1 MQGLILAAG
10 MGKRLG
16 KYTNN
21 QTKCMVK
28 VNDKT
33 LIEYA
38 LDAFLELNVD
48 KVILV
53 IGFEGEKLK
62 NFIGTNYKG
71 IQIEYVVNQMY
82 DKTNNIYSLWL
93 ASKYLL
99 TDDTILLESD
109 IIFDKN
115 ILKNL
120 IVNESPNL
128 AVVAKYE
135 HWMDGTVTILDE
147 DDKIL
152 SFIPKINFDWNN
164 KTYYY
169 KTVNIYKFSKEFST
183 TTYIP
188 FLDAYIK
195 AMGNNEYYEQV
206 LRVIAYLDGI
216 DLKAYKLTC
225 EKWYEIDDVQDL
237 DIACALFA
245 DDDKKLT
252 LYQQRYGGYWR
263 FPKLKDFCYL
273 VNPYFPTEGLINEL
287 KSNFEEVIAQYPSG
301 LNVQNLM
308 AAKMFGC
315 DNSEILV
322 GNGAAELIRGIFE
335 AIEGNIGVIFPTF
348 NEYPESA
355 GYDRVKRLVINNSD
369 FRYTLEMLKD
379 FSSDVKALVLINPD
393 NPSGHFLSK
402 NDVLEL
408 LDYLNKKDIF
418 LIYDESF
425 VDFAGEEVSF
435 SLLDSSLL
443 QKYKN
448 LIVVKSISKSYG
460 IPGLRLGIAASG
472 NDIIIKAIRKYLPIW
487 NINSLGELFL
497 QIIDKYKKDYSI
509 ACKKI
514 CKERD
519 SFYQGLC
526 KIDYLRVLPSH
537 SNYFLCEVINKYTAK
552 ELTSIL
558 FNRFDILIKDCTGKI
573 GFENKQFVRIAVKD
587 NEDNNYLLQKLKNE
601 L

>member
-38 LDAFLELNVD
+38 LEAFLEVNID

-53 IGFEGEKLK
+53 IGYEGEKLK

-71 IQIEYVVNQMY
+71 IQIEYVVNQIY

-99 TDDTILLESD
+99 KDDTILLESD

-120 IVNESPNL
+120 VSCKSPNL

-135 HWMDGTVTILDE
+135 HWMDGTVTMLDE
-147 DDKIL
+147 YDKIL
-152 SFIPKINFDWNN
+152 SFIPKVNFDWNN
-164 KTYYY
+164 KTNYY

-206 LRVIAYLDGI
+206 LRVIAYIDGI
-216 DLKAYKLTC
+216 DLKAYKLDC

-245 DDDKKLT
+245 DNDKKLS
-252 LYQQRYGGYWR
+252 LYQKRYGGYWR

-273 VNPYFPTEGLINEL
+273 VNPYFPTRGLINEL
-287 KSNFEEVIAQYPSG
+287 KSNFEEVITQYPSG

-315 DNSEILV
+315 DSSEVLV

-335 AIEGNIGVIFPTF
+335 AIEGDIGVTFPTF

-355 GYDRVKRLVINNSD
+355 GYDRVKKLILNTSD
-369 FRYTLEMLKD
+369 FCYTLEMLKE
-379 FSSDVKALVLINPD
+379 FSSDIKALVLINPD

-402 NDVLEL
+402 NDTLEL
-408 LDYLNKKDIF
+408 LDYLNKKDIL

-425 VDFAGEEVSF
+425 ADFAGEEVSY
-435 SLLDSSLL
+435 SLIDSSLL

-448 LIVVKSISKSYG
+448 LVVVKSISKSYG
-460 IPGLRLGIAASG
+460 IPGFRLGVIASG
-472 NDIIIKAIRKYLPIW
+472 HTDIIKKVKSYLPIW
-487 NINSLGELFL
+487 NINSIGESFL
-497 QIIDKYKKDYSI
+497 QIIDKYKNDYEI
-509 ACKKI
+509 ACRKI
-514 CKERD
+514 CSERD
-519 SFYQGLC
+519 YLYNELH
-526 KIDYLRVLPSH
+526 KIDYLRVIPSY
-537 SNYFLCEVINKYTAK
+537 SNYFLCEVTNKYTAT
-552 ELTSIL
+552 ELTNVL
-558 FNRFDILIKDCTGKI
+558 FNKYELLIKDCTGKI
-573 GFENKQFVRIAVKD
+573 GFEGKNFVRIAVRNNQD
-587 NEDNNYLLQKLKNE
+587 NKYLIQKLMS